1 MLDSKMSQ
9 FFMLLLTGVFSQFAV
24 DVYAPSVPAIAVDLK
39 TSINNVQWTI
49 SVYMFGVAGMQFFYG
64 AMSEVVGRK
73 APMILGMV
81 IMLIGSIICINA
93 IDIETLII
101 GRLIQ
106 GVGVSAC
113 ACLWR
118 SVLRDSFSGDELSK
132 YASYATMIIMFII
145 PGAPLFGGFIQDY
158 FGWQA
163 NFLVMIIYSVIV
175 IILLLFGIK
184 ETSLNHHASKI
195 SIKIIIANYLILLR
209 SPLFMGTIFAVFLS
223 FGAFFSWFVI
233 GPVLL
238 IDRIGISPSEFGI
251 ISFICG
257 VIGFG
262 LGGYINGK
270 CVKKHGMHTMLRF
283 GWSVMI
289 FAGVLLFFG
298 HFIFGL
304 ELLAMV
310 IPVALFFFG
319 SSFIWPNA
327 FATAFSP
334 FGHVAGYAGALYGT
348 TQVSGGAV
356 LASIFAY
363 LPDNDQLVF
372 SIIIT
377 VSTMIAW
384 ALYEF
389 LVFPNIKKI

>member
-1 MLDSKMSQ
+1 MSQ

-24 DVYAPSVPAIAVDLK
+24 DVYAPSVLAIAADLK
-39 TSINNVQWTI
+39 TSINSVQWTI
-49 SVYMFGVAGMQFFYG
+49 SIYMFGVAGMQFFYG

-73 APMILGMV
+73 APMVLGV
-81 IMLIGSIICINA
+81 TIMLIGSIVCINA
-93 IDIETLII
+93 IDIKTLIV

-106 GVGVSAC
+106 GVGISAC

-118 SVLRDSFSGDELSK
+118 SMLRDSFSGDELSK

-145 PGAPLFGGFIQDY
+145 PGAPLFGGFIQDA

-163 NFLVMIIYSVIV
+163 NFLVMIIYSVLV

-184 ETSLNHHASKI
+184 ETSSNHHMSKI
-195 SIKIIIANYLILLR
+195 SIKIIVTNYLILLR
-209 SPLFMGTIFAVFLS
+209 SPLFMGTVFAVFLS

-238 IDRIGISPSEFGI
+238 IDHIGISPSEFGV

-257 VIGFG
+257 VMGFG

-270 CVKKHGMHTMLRF
+270 YVKKHGMPTMLRF
-283 GWSVMI
+283 GWSTMI
-289 FAGVLLFFG
+289 FAGILLFLG

-304 ELLAMV
+304 KLLPMV

-334 FGHVAGYAGALYGT
+334 FGHIAGYAGALYGT
-348 TQVSGGAV
+348 TQVAGGAV

-363 LPDNDQLVF
+363 LPDNDQLMF

-377 VSTMIAW
+377 VSTIIAW
-384 ALYEF
+384 GLYEF
-389 LVFPNIKKI
+389 LVFPNIKKD